1 MFCCCSDDEAQQ
13 HSALKVTLALL
24 AQLTLNDLQVVMPAV
39 QLLATSRSVNCRSLV
54 YDIARHVRHNLP
66 LVTFIATRCRTFFN
80 PKLCGV
86 SHRNIRVLF
95 KCRRD
100 NTDEVVKKV
109 RDIVTACLIR
119 GLSDAD
125 EKLRYIITTLNL
137 YL

>member
-1 MFCCCSDDEAQQ
+1 MFCFYSDDEAQQ
-13 HSALKVTLALL
+13 HSALKVTLAML

-39 QLLATSRSVNCRSLV
+39 QQLATSRSVNCRSLV

-66 LVTFIATRCRTFFN
+66 LVTFIATCCRKFVN
-80 PKLCGV
+80 PKLSRV
-86 SHRNIRVLF
+86 SHQNVRALF
-95 KCRRD
+95 KYRRD
-100 NTDEVVKKV
+100 NTDESVKKV

-137 YL
+137 NL